1 VAEAATLLDAARA
14 MVDVTSRAVDLG
26 ADRATI
32 RRLVSETKKFVTE
45 SCQQAAHHAM
55 QVMGGIGYTD
65 VFPLERI
72 VRDLRLASI
81 WTGTNEVMSLITA
94 SEWYRAHQAAKAE
107 GRTRDHEQDA
117 LSADQLEEKDYG

>member
-1 VAEAATLLDAARA
+1 
-14 MVDVTSRAVDLG
+14 
-26 ADRATI
+26 
-32 RRLVSETKKFVTE
+32 
-45 SCQQAAHHAM
+45 M

-94 SEWYRAHQAAKAE
+94 SEWYREYRKAGAG
-107 GRTRDHEQDA
+107 GRTRDHELDA
-117 LSADQLEEKDYG
+117 ISAGQVEEKDYG